1 MSTRMFFCWVTLM
14 CAVTFPSFRANSS
27 IPSAKELNRSRP
39 LGFQVRNWNPTE
51 TILWSLLPGS
61 WRKLVPLKKTGN
73 VCVSTQ
79 ENVRLRW
86 NEAWYKTFK
95 SHSCTVVQ
103 YENYWDGWDETE
115 VAIYCIYDWNSKKY
129 RMRLVFAL
137 WDWIWWLWFH
147 IGWCNVTDR
156 LWRRAVLIKG

>member
-1 MSTRMFFCWVTLM
+1 MLDKQHIFKKRGWWNLMRSPCNSIESVWGKNVSSPDAMSTRMFFCWVTLM

-39 LGFQVRNWNPTE
+39 LGFQVRNWNPTD

-61 WRKLVPLKKTGN
+61 CRKLVPLKKTGN

-86 NEAWYKTFK
+86 KWGRKTLR
-95 SHSCTVVQ
+95 TAVQ
-103 YENYWDGWDETE
+103 NVDLLRWLNNCLWIKQFHGWT
-115 VAIYCIYDWNSKKY
+115 
-129 RMRLVFAL
+129 
-137 WDWIWWLWFH
+137 
-147 IGWCNVTDR
+147 
-156 LWRRAVLIKG
+156 